1 MDRQGVE
8 VQRIKDQI
16 ALVKAQRDDL
26 VTQANRQIA
35 KLNGAIEALESL
47 IQDEEHLEPEEQSE

>member
-26 VTQANRQIA
+26 VTQANLQIA
-35 KLNGAIEALESL
+35 KLSGAIEALESL
-47 IQDEEHLEPEEQSE
+47 VQEEEPEEQSE

>member
-26 VTQANRQIA
+26 VTQANLQIA
-35 KLNGAIEALESL
+35 KLGGAIEALEGL
-47 IQDEEHLEPEEQSE
+47 LETEEKPEEGE

>member
-26 VTQANRQIA
+26 VTQANLQIA
-35 KLNGAIEALESL
+35 KLSGAIEALEGL
-47 IQDEEHLEPEEQSE
+47 LETEEKPEEGE

>member
-26 VTQANRQIA
+26 VTQANLQIA
-35 KLNGAIEALESL
+35 KLSGAIEALESL
-47 IQDEEHLEPEEQSE
+47 VQEEEPEEQGE